1 MTMWDTFFIQ
11 PLANG
16 LFFFYHIFGN
26 LGVAIVALTVFVRL
40 ILVPLTLPSMRQMQK
55 MRDLA
60 PELAKIKE
68 RHKDDKMRLAQAQ
81 ADFYKSRGINPAS
94 GCLPQIVQLVVLI
107 ALFGT
112 LSKVVNS
119 NGDVAG
125 HINNLLYEPLRLTNG
140 VATHFLGYD
149 VLQKDVIS
157 VPGLPVPLPGV
168 FLLLAAAV
176 QFLSSKM
183 MAPTAVATEK
193 KAAKTPGELDDAM
206 AAMQKQML
214 YMFPLMTIFIG
225 YSFPL
230 GLVLYWFVFS
240 LFQAVQQYFISGWGG
255 LGPWV
260 KRLGLVQLPK

>member
-1 MTMWDTFFIQ
+1 MWETFFIK

-26 LGVAIVALTVFVRL
+26 LGLAIIALTVLVRL

-60 PELAKIKE
+60 PELAKLKE
-68 RHKDDKMRLAQAQ
+68 RHKDDKMKLAQAQ

-94 GCLPQIVQLVVLI
+94 GCLPQVVQMVLLI

-112 LSKVVNS
+112 LSRVIRS

-125 HINNLLYEPLRLTNG
+125 HINNLLYEPLKIADG
-140 VATHFLGYD
+140 VQTHFLGYD
-149 VLQKDVIS
+149 VLQKDVLVI
-157 VPGLPVPLPGV
+157 PGLPLPLPGV
-168 FLLLAAAV
+168 FLLLAAVV

-183 MAPTAVATEK
+183 MAPVASAIEK
-193 KAAKTPGELDDAM
+193 KAQKTPGELDDAM
-206 AAMQKQML
+206 ASMQKQML

-230 GLVLYWFVFS
+230 GLVLYWVIFS
-240 LFQAVQQYFISGWGG
+240 LFQAVQQYLISGWGG
-255 LGPWV
+255 LNPWV
-260 KRLGLVQLPK
+260 KRLGLVQLP

>member
-1 MTMWDTFFIQ
+1 MWDTFFIQ
-11 PLANG
+11 PLANS

-26 LGVAIVALTVFVRL
+26 LGVAIIALTVAVRL

-68 RHKDDKMRLAQAQ
+68 RHKNDKMKLAQAQ
-81 ADFYKSRGINPAS
+81 ADFYKSRGINPAA
-94 GCLPQIVQLVVLI
+94 GCLPQIVQMVFLI

-125 HINNLLYEPLRLTNG
+125 HINNLLYEQLRLTNG
-140 VATHFLGYD
+140 VETHFLGYD
-149 VLQKDVIS
+149 ILQKDVINI
-157 VPGLPVPLPGV
+157 PGLPVPLPGA
-168 FLLLAAAV
+168 FLLLSAAV

-183 MAPTAVATEK
+183 MAPAAVVSGK
-193 KAAKTPGELDDAM
+193 KAAKTSGGMDDAM

-214 YMFPLMTIFIG
+214 YMFPLMTVFIG

-255 LGPWV
+255 LAPWV
-260 KRLGLVQLPK
+260 KRLGLVQLSR